1 MGCVMGG
8 VVKFVAWY
16 REEAEEEEEKKEEIE
31 DRVPFAGVS
40 KRRAISS
47 YVDINMA
54 NHMHTQTIRRNPLV
68 CTPFFHSKKS
78 NNNDPHQTRICKHKL
93 ITCGG
98 SRVDVSTPVS
108 LHRDRMEKTK
118 LVVKNRPAAMRGQEP
133 SLSRLS
139 ACSD

>member
-1 MGCVMGG
+1 MEF
-8 VVKFVAWY
+8 VVWY

-40 KRRAISS
+40 KRRAMSS

-68 CTPFFHSKKS
+68 WTPFFHSKKS

-98 SRVDVSTPVS
+98 SSVDVFTPVS
-108 LHRDRMEKTK
+108 LHRDRMEKIK
-118 LVVKNRPAAMRGQEP
+118 LVVKNRAAAMRGQEP